1 MLARLPYHV
10 AGEDLRPALSG
21 DLPAATAKL
30 VSDKSTY
37 EAGEFA
43 RLDIVSPFEGLALVT
58 LEADRVLVSKWVK
71 VSAGTN
77 AAQMEVPEGYSGRAF
92 LSASLVR
99 SSKDAARFLKAYAR
113 ATAPVT
119 LNMKPRTLGVKL
131 EAPAVVPDTRE
142 LKVTVKSDAPG
153 RVFLWAVDTGILS
166 LTGYRTPSPV
176 HALLEDRGLQV
187 DTRQTLEGLM
197 PEGMKLPGEA
207 PFGGGFGSAQRR
219 NPNAPQRGESIR
231 MSIAISF
238 EEAAFGCEKA
248 VTVERYETC
257 DTCHGN
263 GCAPGTSPE
272 VCPDCHGTGTVQV
285 RRQTPM
291 GVFATSSPCPKCGG
305 KGRIIHQPCKDCR
318 GSGMVRKKKTI
329 QASIP
334 AGIDNGQTISIRGQ
348 GNAGKNG
355 GPAGDLLITITVRPH
370 ELFRREGTSVL
381 CEAPI
386 TFTQAVLGAELEIPT
401 IDGRVKYTIPEG
413 TQTGTVFRLR
423 GKGIPV
429 LNGRGRGDQY
439 VTVTIETPRDLNRE
453 QKEALKKFSETLGE
467 GNYEKHRSFFGK
479 KK

>member
-1 MLARLPYHV
+1 MAEKRDYYEVLGVDKNASEDEIKRAYKKLARKYHPDMNPGDKEAEEKFKEINEANEV
-10 AGEDLRPALSG
+10 LSDPEKKARYDQFGFAGTDPNYGAGQSGGFGGFDFG
-21 DLPAATAKL
+21 DL
-30 VSDKSTY
+30 
-37 EAGEFA
+37 G
-43 RLDIVSPFEGLALVT
+43 DIFGSF
-58 LEADRVLVSKWVK
+58 
-71 VSAGTN
+71 
-77 AAQMEVPEGYSGRAF
+77 
-92 LSASLVR
+92 
-99 SSKDAARFLKAYAR
+99 
-113 ATAPVT
+113 
-119 LNMKPRTLGVKL
+119 
-131 EAPAVVPDTRE
+131 
-142 LKVTVKSDAPG
+142 
-153 RVFLWAVDTGILS
+153 
-166 LTGYRTPSPV
+166 
-176 HALLEDRGLQV
+176 
-187 DTRQTLEGLM
+187 
-197 PEGMKLPGEA
+197 
-207 PFGGGFGSAQRR
+207 FGGGFGGGRR
-219 NPNAPQRGESIR
+219 TNPNAPQRGESIR

-401 IDGRVKYTIPEG
+401 IDGKVKYTLPEG
-413 TQTGTVFRLR
+413 TQSGTTFRLK
-423 GKGIPV
+423 GKGIPSI
-429 LNGRGRGDQY
+429 NGRGRGDQY
-439 VTVTIETPRDLNRE
+439 VTVYIETPKNLNKE
-453 QKEALKKFSETLGE
+453 QKEALKKFAETMGE
-467 GNYEKHRSFFGK
+467 SNYEEQKKFFK
-479 KK
+479 KFKK

>member
-1 MLARLPYHV
+1 MAEQKRDYYEVLGVSRGASEDEIKKAYKKMARKYHPDLNPGDKTAEEKFKEV
-10 AGEDLRPALSG
+10 NEAYEVLSDADKKARYDQYGHAGVDPNFGAGGFGGGFDGNFDFG
-21 DLPAATAKL
+21 DL
-30 VSDKSTY
+30 
-37 EAGEFA
+37 G
-43 RLDIVSPFEGLALVT
+43 DIFGSF
-58 LEADRVLVSKWVK
+58 
-71 VSAGTN
+71 
-77 AAQMEVPEGYSGRAF
+77 
-92 LSASLVR
+92 
-99 SSKDAARFLKAYAR
+99 
-113 ATAPVT
+113 
-119 LNMKPRTLGVKL
+119 
-131 EAPAVVPDTRE
+131 
-142 LKVTVKSDAPG
+142 
-153 RVFLWAVDTGILS
+153 
-166 LTGYRTPSPV
+166 
-176 HALLEDRGLQV
+176 
-187 DTRQTLEGLM
+187 
-197 PEGMKLPGEA
+197 
-207 PFGGGFGSAQRR
+207 FGGGFGGGRR
-219 NPNAPQRGESIR
+219 TNPNAPQRGESIR

-401 IDGRVKYTIPEG
+401 IDGKVKYTLPEG
-413 TQTGTVFRLR
+413 TQSGTTFRLK
-423 GKGIPV
+423 GKGIPSI
-429 LNGRGRGDQY
+429 NGRGRGDQY
-439 VTVTIETPRDLNRE
+439 VTVYIETPKNLNKE
-453 QKEALKKFSETLGE
+453 QKEALKKFAETMGE
-467 GNYEKHRSFFGK
+467 SNYEEQKKFFK
-479 KK
+479 KFKK

>member
-1 MLARLPYHV
+1 MAEQKRDYYEVLGVSRGASEDEIKKAYKKMARKYHPDLNPGDKTAEAKFKEV
-10 AGEDLRPALSG
+10 NEAYEVLSDADKKARYDQYGHAGVDPNFGAGGFGGGFDGSFDFG
-21 DLPAATAKL
+21 DL
-30 VSDKSTY
+30 
-37 EAGEFA
+37 G
-43 RLDIVSPFEGLALVT
+43 DIFGSF
-58 LEADRVLVSKWVK
+58 
-71 VSAGTN
+71 
-77 AAQMEVPEGYSGRAF
+77 
-92 LSASLVR
+92 
-99 SSKDAARFLKAYAR
+99 
-113 ATAPVT
+113 
-119 LNMKPRTLGVKL
+119 
-131 EAPAVVPDTRE
+131 
-142 LKVTVKSDAPG
+142 
-153 RVFLWAVDTGILS
+153 
-166 LTGYRTPSPV
+166 
-176 HALLEDRGLQV
+176 
-187 DTRQTLEGLM
+187 
-197 PEGMKLPGEA
+197 
-207 PFGGGFGSAQRR
+207 FGGGFGGGRR
-219 NPNAPQRGESIR
+219 TNPNAPRRGESIR

-401 IDGRVKYTIPEG
+401 IDGKVKYTLPEG
-413 TQTGTVFRLR
+413 TQSGTTFRLK
-423 GKGIPV
+423 GKGIPSI
-429 LNGRGRGDQY
+429 NGRGRGDQY
-439 VTVTIETPRDLNRE
+439 VTVYIETPKNLNKE
-453 QKEALKKFSETLGE
+453 QKEALKKFAETMGE
-467 GNYEKHRSFFGK
+467 SNYEEQKKFFK
-479 KK
+479 KFKK